1 MKLSTNQL
9 TSAAAVA
16 FAGFA
21 AWYALKGSKT
31 IATDPSAAD
40 LLFGNAKAQRQ
51 EVGQA
56 LQDNIAFANDFTS
69 QYARRQGVPAP
80 HVDVLG
86 HTADYYS
93 FQPSYAL
100 G

>member
-1 MKLSTNQL
+1 MTPAQL
-9 TSAAAVA
+9 KSAAAFA

-31 IATDPSAAD
+31 MATGSSAAD
-40 LLFGNAKAQRQ
+40 TVFGNAKAQRQ
-51 EVGQA
+51 QVGAA
-56 LQDNIAFANDFTS
+56 LQNNLAFANDFTS
-69 QYARRQGVPAP
+69 QYAKRQGVPSAS
-80 HVDVLG
+80 VDVLG

>member
-1 MKLSTNQL
+1 MTQNQI

-31 IATDPSAAD
+31 MATGPSAAD
-40 LLFGNAKAQRQ
+40 VVFGNAKAQR
-51 EVGQA
+51 EAVGAA
-56 LQDNIAFANDFTS
+56 LQNNVAFANDFTS
-69 QYARRQGVPAP
+69 QYAKRQGVPAP
-80 HVDVLG
+80 RVDVLG